1 MRAGSEVK
9 YAPQANVA
17 RIIPVDESRSAS
29 KADPHGQRAFFL
41 ARMSSPPRLQ
51 HQKEAL
57 PWYHDATRAPKQIS
71 IHEEVS
77 RVRARLNS
85 NTLFS
90 LEPHSRRMRQW
101 DGVTFCALIFTAIVT
116 PVEVAFTNAG
126 QLKTHEFPI
135 FFVNRLVDVI
145 FITDIILQFFVAY
158 YDEHLGGILVK
169 SRSLIAK
176 RYLRGWFTI
185 DAVSSLPF
193 DVINLFDTG
202 AGSLTF
208 LKSLRLLRLLKLFRV
223 IRASRILARWEAA
236 AVKLRSPDHLDTL
249 KSSCQ
254 QSHDVSLADFCI
266 LLRRDQH
273 VQIFLQAASLCSLE

>member
-1 MRAGSEVK
+1 MRPSAEVK
-9 YAPQANVA
+9 YAPQPNIA
-17 RIIPVDESRSAS
+17 RIIPFDEGLSAHR
-29 KADPHGQRAFFL
+29 ADRHGQRDFFL
-41 ARMSSPPRLQ
+41 SRVSSPPRLQ
-51 HQKEAL
+51 HTKEAL
-57 PWYHDATRAPKQIS
+57 PWYHEATRAPQQIS

-85 NTLFS
+85 NNLFS

-126 QLKTHEFPI
+126 HLQPHEIPI

-158 YDEHLGGILVK
+158 YDEQLGGILVK

-176 RYLRGWFTI
+176 RYLKGWFTV

-193 DVINLFDTG
+193 DVINFFDTG

-236 AVKLRSPDHLDTL
+236 AVNFRSPKCLETL
-249 KSSCQ
+249 KCSFQ
-254 QSHDVSLADFCI
+254 Q
-266 LLRRDQH
+266 
-273 VQIFLQAASLCSLE
+273 